1 MAVGAIQLG
10 GAPEARRRFR
20 GTVNMPNGP
29 TSIGCLYEPGPL
41 RACESSPR
49 GVVKFERRSRGVT
62 IVAVEHAAAVFV
74 TTDRSLRKSD
84 FRSRFDVLTFATL
97 PIPLSVIGDEVF
109 VQRETRFSDLPGEIP
124 ADYKAVAR
132 KKLG

>member
-1 MAVGAIQLG
+1 MSQPIVLTNGQHEIKIYTVQNRGRSVFQLSYYEG
-10 GAPEARRRFR
+10 GHRQRQTCGKLADARR
-20 GTVNMPNGP
+20 
-29 TSIGCLYEPGPL
+29 E
-41 RACESSPR
+41 A
-49 GVVKFERRSRGVT
+49 
-62 IVAVEHAAAVFV
+62 V

-124 ADYKAVAR
+124 AGFKAVAR